1 MALTGI
7 SRRRF
12 IEYGAATTAGL
23 LVWRFEGGRAFAQ
36 PAAGGVLDPHSI
48 PKYVEPL
55 VIPPAMPR
63 THKLPQMRG
72 RSVDYYEIAVRE
84 FRQPIL
90 PTTMGLE
97 PTTVWS
103 YGSVNHQDTF
113 NYPAFTI
120 EADVAQAGARQVDQR
135 PRQAERRLPP
145 ASAAG
150 RPDTALGQSARRR
163 AGARLGH
170 VRRPGAVQRA
180 GSDRDPSARRPQ
192 RRGERRLPRGVVP
205 ARRAQHPG
213 GLRQERHLLRQLP
226 GKRSAALGQAWTP
239 GSAVFQYDNDQRATT
254 LWYHDH
260 TLGMTRAQRVRGAG
274 RASTSCA
281 AGPPTTVHG
290 DALPGPAPALGDPPG
305 TRLLTRSRSRSR
317 TARSTRTAR
326 SSTPTT
332 ARSSRARAVPAAD
345 PVHAR
350 RGLRRTERRLAD
362 LEPGVLR
369 QHDRRQRPH
378 LAVPRRRAAPLPL
391 PLPERLQRRAS

>member
-90 PTTMGLE
+90 PKTMGLE

-120 EADVAQAGARQVDQR
+120 EADWRRRVRVKWINGLVKPNGDFLPHLLPVDQTLHWAN
-135 PRQAERRLPP
+135 P
-145 ASAAG
+145 
-150 RPDTALGQSARRR
+150 
-163 AGARLGH
+163 
-170 VRRPGAVQRA
+170 
-180 GSDRDPSARRPQ
+180 
-192 RRGERRLPRGVVP
+192 
-205 ARRAQHPG
+205 PG
-213 GLRQERHLLRQLP
+213 G
-226 GKRSAALGQAWTP
+226 
-239 GSAVFQYDNDQRATT
+239 
-254 LWYHDH
+254 
-260 TLGMTRAQRVRGAG
+260 AQG
-274 RASTSCA
+274 RD
-281 AGPPTTVHG
+281 GHG
-290 DALPGPAPALGDPPG
+290 DDQSPYSGPVPIVTHLHGAHSAEWSDGYPEAWFL
-305 TRLLTRSRSRSR
+305 
-317 TARSTRTAR
+317 
-326 SSTPTT
+326 
-332 ARSSRARAVPAAD
+332 PAARNI
-345 PVHAR
+345 PAGYAR
-350 RGLRRTERRLAD
+350 RGVSTGGSRQAPSGRSGRPGRLPA
-362 LEPGVLR
+362 PSSSTTTTS
-369 QHDRRQRPH
+369 
-378 LAVPRRRAAPLPL
+378 APRRCGTTITRWG
-391 PLPERLQRRAS
+391 